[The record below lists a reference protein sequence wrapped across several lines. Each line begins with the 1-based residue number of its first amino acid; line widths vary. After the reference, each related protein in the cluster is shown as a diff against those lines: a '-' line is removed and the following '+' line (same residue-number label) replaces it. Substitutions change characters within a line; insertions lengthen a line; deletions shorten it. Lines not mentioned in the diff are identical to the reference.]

1 MDKLDWLETF
11 ELGIPSVDA
20 DHRHLLNIMKQIET
34 AANAAKFETC
44 KDLLDELVV
53 ASKNHFA
60 REEALL
66 EETGYPNAAIHKDYH
81 ARLLSRA
88 QSVKDVCKEIG
99 TRENLK
105 DCCHE
110 MFEFL
115 IDDIVKGDVNFKSF
129 LEEKGLIKRS

>member
-34 AANAAKFETC
+34 AANAGKFETC
-44 KDLLDELVV
+44 KGLLDDLLT
-53 ASKNHFA
+53 ASEAHFA
-60 REEALL
+60 REEKLL
-66 EETGYPNAAIHKDYH
+66 EETGYPNAAIHKEYH
-81 ARLLSRA
+81 ARLLNRA
-88 QSVKDVCKEIG
+88 QSVKEVCKEIG
-99 TRENLK
+99 TRDTLK
-105 DCCHE
+105 ECCQE

-129 LEEKGLIKRS
+129 LEEKGLIQRN